1 MRQLF
6 LINMLMFIHN
16 GKLNISLIDV
26 GSEAIFDTDVN
37 IDKNHD
43 FTIIFCQKGCLSGV
57 NRKWSMYIYIVQ

>member
-1 MRQLF
+1 
-6 LINMLMFIHN
+6 MLMFIQN

-43 FTIIFCQKGCLSGV
+43 FTNKGLLSNYQGPDNV
-57 NRKWSMYIYIVQ
+57 LGSLGT